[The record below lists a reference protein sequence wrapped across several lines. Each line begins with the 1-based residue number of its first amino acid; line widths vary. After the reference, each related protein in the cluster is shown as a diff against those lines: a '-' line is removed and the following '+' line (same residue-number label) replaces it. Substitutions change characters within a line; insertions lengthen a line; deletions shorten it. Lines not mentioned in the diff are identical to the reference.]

1 MSASAGAS
9 SNSRVALIQSSGR
22 EDKEE
27 EEEEWVKMKGGQS
40 KR

>member
-27 EEEEWVKMKGGQS
+27 EEEWVKMKGGQS